1 MTGTALLSAHSL
13 RLRYLPTKKRNF
25 VAKKFMDK
33 GLVGTTLR
41 YPYEVR
47 DTKDYFD
54 DIPDMKLPKDM
65 LQLAEHILETK
76 AGDFEPESSRIAT
89 RMPLSR

>member
-33 GLVGTTLR
+33 GLVGTRLR

-47 DTKDYFD
+47 DTKNYFD
-54 DIPDMKLPKDM
+54 DIPDMKA
-65 LQLAEHILETK
+65 AEGHAPTRR
-76 AGDFEPESSRIAT
+76 AHPRNESR
-89 RMPLSR
+89 